1 MAGLV
6 LKDISK
12 SYGGVKVLD
21 GISLTLEDGEL
32 MVLLGPSGCGKSTLL
47 RIIAGL
53 EDPDAGEIIIN
64 NRRADNLR
72 PSKRDVALV
81 FQNYALYP
89 HMSVEKN
96 LAFPLKVARMPK
108 KERWDRIAEVANMLG
123 LTDYLNMRPAQ
134 LSGGQRQ
141 RVALG
146 RAVVREP
153 SIFLLDEPLSNLD
166 ADLRSRMR
174 KEIVRIQ
181 RSVERPM
188 IHVTHD
194 QTEALTMADRI
205 ALLVDGK
212 ILQVGTPEELYTH
225 PTNRF
230 VAEFIGQ
237 PKINF
242 VDAVLEN
249 GYTVPL
255 NIQWPPGVELSD
267 FTVMIGIRPDAIEIT
282 NNGEFSA
289 EVMNCEYMGDH
300 YIATLS
306 FEGRSISATRITQP
320 LPAGK
325 KIRFSVDKSTLLF
338 FDSLTHNRVVLH
350 SR

>member
-1 MAGLV
+1 
-6 LKDISK
+6 
-12 SYGGVKVLD
+12 
-21 GISLTLEDGEL
+21 
-32 MVLLGPSGCGKSTLL
+32 
-47 RIIAGL
+47 
-53 EDPDAGEIIIN
+53 
-64 NRRADNLR
+64 
-72 PSKRDVALV
+72 
-81 FQNYALYP
+81 
-89 HMSVEKN
+89 
-96 LAFPLKVARMPK
+96 
-108 KERWDRIAEVANMLG
+108 
-123 LTDYLNMRPAQ
+123 
-134 LSGGQRQ
+134 
-141 RVALG
+141 
-146 RAVVREP
+146 
-153 SIFLLDEPLSNLD
+153 
-166 ADLRSRMR
+166 
-174 KEIVRIQ
+174 
-181 RSVERPM
+181 
-188 IHVTHD
+188 
-194 QTEALTMADRI
+194 MADRI

>member
-89 HMSVEKN
+89 HMSVERN

-289 EVMNCEYMGDH
+289 EVVNCEYMGDH

-306 FEGRSISATRITQP
+306 FEGRLISATRITQP
-320 LPAGK
+320 LPTGK
-325 KIRFSVDKSTLLF
+325 KVRFSVDKSALLF
-338 FDSLTHNRVVLH
+338 FDSLTQNRVVLR